1 MIKTQEEKYYI
12 CMRDLV
18 LSVHVQTIRNKT
30 FIKKQ
35 KIKQIYGD
43 PLALKLLALLG
54 PPVVPYTTS
63 EKFVGPS
70 FYLLINMI
78 SSHL

>member
-1 MIKTQEEKYYI
+1 MVKIQEEKYYI

-18 LSVHVQTIRNKT
+18 LSVHVQTIKTIRNKT

-43 PLALKLLALLG
+43 PLALKLLAC
-54 PPVVPYTTS
+54 
-63 EKFVGPS
+63 
-70 FYLLINMI
+70 
-78 SSHL
+78 